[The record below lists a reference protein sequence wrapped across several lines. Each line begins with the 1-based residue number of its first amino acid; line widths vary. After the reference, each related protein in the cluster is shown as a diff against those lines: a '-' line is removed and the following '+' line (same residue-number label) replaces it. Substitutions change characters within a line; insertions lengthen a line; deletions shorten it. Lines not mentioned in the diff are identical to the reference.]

1 MLQVKTPEEV
11 LCLIHDK
18 FRPVSELTEFVPI
31 SAAAGRTLSEDI
43 TAEEYVPDFN
53 RSTVDGYALRA
64 ADTFGCSDAIPAVLS
79 LQEEIRMG
87 EDAGFALLRAIL
99 SLQGEIR
106 MGEDAGFALLREN
119 CAYVPTGGALPE
131 GADCAVMLEYTE
143 DYGDGTI
150 GILKPGAPG
159 MNVIFRGDDVYPGKV
174 VLQAGRVL
182 SAQDIGALA
191 AIGRTV
197 VPVQRKLKIGVISTG
212 DELVPPGQKPLPGQ
226 VRDVNT
232 ALLSALL
239 TEQGAEVHSYG
250 IIVDDED
257 LLRETVTRAVQECD
271 AVLLSGGS
279 SVGVKDASCR
289 IIESLGELLLHG
301 IALKPGKPT
310 IMGRAGN
317 KPLVGLPG
325 HPVAAF
331 VVARL
336 FMPLIGLPGHPV
348 AAFVVARLFVVPL
361 LDRLAGRERPLWSVT
376 AELSESVG
384 ANHGRAQVNP
394 CRLLRQDGRVL
405 ALPIRSKSGLITQL
419 AGADG
424 FFCIERDCEGLPK
437 GAPVQVY
444 LNA

>member
-18 FRPVSELTEFVPI
+18 FRPVSELAESVPLT
-31 SAAAGRTLSEDI
+31 AAAGRTLSEDI
-43 TAEEYVPDFN
+43 IAEEYVPDFN
-53 RSTVDGYALRA
+53 RSTVDGYAVRA
-64 ADTFGCSDAIPAVLS
+64 ADTFGCSDAIP
-79 LQEEIRMG
+79 
-87 EDAGFALLRAIL
+87 AIL

-159 MNVIFRGDDVYPGKV
+159 MNVIFRGDDVYPGKI

-336 FMPLIGLPGHPV
+336 FM
-348 AAFVVARLFVVPL
+348 VPL

-437 GAPVQVY
+437 SAPVQVY

>member
-31 SAAAGRTLSEDI
+31 SAAAGRILSEDI
-43 TAEEYVPDFN
+43 IAEEYVPDFN
-53 RSTVDGYALRA
+53 RSTVDGYAVRA
-64 ADTFGCSDAIPAVLS
+64 ADTFGCSDAIP
-79 LQEEIRMG
+79 
-87 EDAGFALLRAIL
+87 AIL

-197 VPVQRKLKIGVISTG
+197 VPVQRRLKIGVISTG

-336 FMPLIGLPGHPV
+336 FM
-348 AAFVVARLFVVPL
+348 VPL

>member
-11 LCLIHDK
+11 LRLIHDK

-53 RSTVDGYALRA
+53 RSTVDGYAVRA
-64 ADTFGCSDAIPAVLS
+64 TDTFGCSDAIP
-79 LQEEIRMG
+79 
-87 EDAGFALLRAIL
+87 AIL

-106 MGEDAGFALLREN
+106 MGEDAGFALLRDN

-150 GILKPGAPG
+150 GILKPGVPG
-159 MNVIFRGDDVYPGKV
+159 MNVIFRGDDVYPGKI

-317 KPLVGLPG
+317 KPP
-325 HPVAAF
+325 
-331 VVARL
+331 
-336 FMPLIGLPGHPV
+336 IGLPGHPV

-361 LDRLAGRERPLWSVT
+361 LDRLSGRERPLWSVT